1 MPPRFPIF
9 DPTQP
14 LPRLTLDQS
23 WRVNRLPRPG
33 LLPGKLVLD
42 PGVEN
47 TLHQMAA
54 PSIVIGTAQT
64 FPSATLDEVK
74 NKFRPKTAAG
84 EMGCMKACYNVL
96 GILFTAKV
104 ATELRTEVYRRA
116 RAQAEAF
123 AKRNPDTLKAKI
135 AAVKDANPKL
145 TDAKARW
152 NAIDIMTSP
161 YNSSDHLFALMG
173 ERGLADRKVN
183 SPNAQAEQAIRNMT
197 GDLPGVYF
205 FGMAVR
211 DNHTVTLA
219 VERAADGSQKMF
231 WLDQNNPGLRTE
243 IKAGQLGATLQDVQG
258 HTNST
263 NIYAFRPPSG
273 TGTP

>member
-1 MPPRFPIF
+1 MPPRFPII

-14 LPRLTLDQS
+14 LPRLTLDEP
-23 WRVNRLPRPG
+23 WMVKGRPANPG

-42 PGVEN
+42 PSVED
-47 TLHQMAA
+47 TLQHMAA
-54 PSIVIGTAQT
+54 RGAVIGTTQT
-64 FPSATLDEVK
+64 FPSATLDEIK
-74 NKFRPKTAAG
+74 DKFRPETLAG

-96 GILFTAKV
+96 GILYTEKV
-104 ATELRTEVYRRA
+104 ATELRREVYTRA

-123 AKRNPDTLKAKI
+123 AKRNPDKLKEKIEQLKA
-135 AAVKDANPKL
+135 ADPKL
-145 TDAKARW
+145 TDAQARW
-152 NAIDIMTSP
+152 NAIDHMTSP
-161 YNSSDHLFALMG
+161 FNSSDHLFALMG
-173 ERGLADRKVN
+173 ERDLADAKVN
-183 SPNAQAEQAIRNMT
+183 SPNSQAEQAIRNLT

-219 VERAADGSQKMF
+219 VERAADGSQKMW

-243 IKAGQLGATLQDVQG
+243 VKAGQLGDKLQNVQG

-263 NIYAFRPPSG
+263 NIYPFRPPA
-273 TGTP
+273 GTP

>member
-1 MPPRFPIF
+1 MPPRFPVF

-23 WRVNRLPRPG
+23 WGGNRLTKPG
-33 LLPGKLVLD
+33 LMPGKLALD
-42 PGVEN
+42 PAVEDR
-47 TLHQMAA
+47 LHQMAA
-54 PSIVIGTAQT
+54 PGIVIGTALT
-64 FPSATLDEVK
+64 FPSAALDEIK
-74 NKFRPKTAAG
+74 SKFRPKTAAG

-96 GILFTAKV
+96 AILFTAKV
-104 ATELRTEVYRRA
+104 STELRQEVYRRA

-123 AKRNPDTLKAKI
+123 AKRNPETLKARI
-135 AAVKDANPKL
+135 AEAKAANPKL
-145 TDAKARW
+145 TDAQARW
-152 NAIDIMTSP
+152 NAIDQMTSP
-161 YNSSDHLFALMG
+161 YNDSDRLFALMG
-173 ERGLADRKVN
+173 ERGLADPKVN
-183 SPNAQAEQAIRNMT
+183 SPNAQAEQAIRNLT
-197 GDLPGVYF
+197 GDGPGVYF
-205 FGMAVR
+205 FGLAVR

-243 IKAGQLGATLQDVQG
+243 IKSGQLGATLQNVQG

-263 NIYAFRPPSG
+263 NIYPFRPPSG